1 MRDCY
6 SLTQGPL
13 FIRAECAGW
22 GLNAG
27 KEAVSSNNSKPRR
40 ILIVVE
46 NLDAFKEKAPFLA
59 ELPQEWAIH
68 YSGSERDALFFL
80 RQLQFDLVFVDLK
93 AGPLAGA
100 QLLHDIW
107 ERQPNVI
114 RFLLGDHLDPD
125 LLLTCAMGA
134 HQFLQKP
141 LHLETV
147 QNAVERADLMH
158 EMLRN
163 SRIQT
168 LVSRIRTF
176 PNRPTIYLE
185 LMKEIRSSNSSA
197 QTVGELVE
205 QDMAITAKLLQVTNS
220 AYFGFQQRISSPGDA
235 VFLLG
240 MQATA
245 SLVLAIEVFSHM
257 DHLNPS
263 YFVID
268 QIWRHS
274 QKVGHSARAIAQK
287 ATRNH
292 ALAHEAFTAGLL
304 HDVGKLALAINL
316 KEEYRAALRLARQ
329 NQAPVWKAEQEI
341 FGATHA
347 EAGAYLLGLW
357 GLSFPVI
364 QAVAGHHQE
373 PGTLGP
379 EFTALTAVHLANI
392 LEYSRPPLRTSF
404 PGYKPD
410 LNYPPELGVEAFLEA
425 FEETPTEEQPRR
437 LIGDL
442 YHSEA

>member
-1 MRDCY
+1 M
-6 SLTQGPL
+6 SPNK
-13 FIRAECAGW
+13 I
-22 GLNAG
+22 
-27 KEAVSSNNSKPRR
+27 KPRR
-40 ILIVVE
+40 ILVVVDNIAE
-46 NLDAFKEKAPFLA
+46 FKEAAPFLE
-59 ELPQEWAIH
+59 ELPPEWSIH
-68 YSGSERDALFFL
+68 YSGSESDTLFFL
-80 RQLQFDLVFVDLK
+80 RQMQFDLVFVDLK
-93 AGPLAGA
+93 PGPLAGA

-114 RFLLGDHLDPD
+114 RFLLGDRLDPD

-141 LHLETV
+141 LDIETV
-147 QNAVERADLMH
+147 RNAVERADLMH

-185 LMKEIRSSNSSA
+185 LMKEIRSPNGSA

-205 QDMAITAKLLQVTNS
+205 QDLAITAKLLQVINS
-220 AYFGFQQRISSPGDA
+220 AYFGFQQRIGSPGDA

-240 MQATA
+240 MQSTA

-257 DHLNPS
+257 DHMNPS

-274 QKVGHSARAIAQK
+274 QKVGQTARGIAQK
-287 ATRNH
+287 VTRDYTI
-292 ALAHEAFTAGLL
+292 AHDAFTAGLL

-329 NQAPVWKAEQEI
+329 NVMPVWKAEQEV

-364 QAVAGHHQE
+364 QAVAGHHQDAA
-373 PGTLGP
+373 TLGS
-379 EFTALTAVHLANI
+379 EFTALTAVHLANV
-392 LEYSRPPLRTSF
+392 LEYSKPPLRTSF
-404 PGYKPD
+404 PDYKPD
-410 LNYPPELGVEAFLEA
+410 LNYPPALGVEAFLEA
-425 FEETPTEEQPRR
+425 FDEESVDEEERPPR
-437 LIGDL
+437 LIGQL
-442 YHSEA
+442 AR

>member
-1 MRDCY
+1 MLSRHG
-6 SLTQGPL
+6 SELAGPE
-13 FIRAECAGW
+13 RPPEW
-22 GLNAG
+22 ENAD
-27 KEAVSSNNSKPRR
+27 EAVSLHSKTPKK
-40 ILIVVE
+40 ILVVVDQ
-46 NLDAFKEKAPFLA
+46 LDEFKAQAPFLD
-59 ELPQEWAIH
+59 ELPADWTIH
-68 YSGSERDALFFL
+68 YSTSENDALFFL

-93 AGPLAGA
+93 KGPLAGA
-100 QLLHDIW
+100 QFLHDVW

-114 RFLLGDHLDPD
+114 RFLLADQLEED

-141 LHLETV
+141 LTLETM
-147 QNAVERADLMH
+147 QNAVERADLVGQ
-158 EMLRN
+158 MLKN
-163 SRIQT
+163 TRIQT

-185 LMKEIRSSNSSA
+185 LMKEIRSANSSA

-205 QDMAITAKLLQVTNS
+205 QDLAITTKLLQVTNS
-220 AYFGFQQRISSPGDA
+220 AYFGFQQRILSPGDA

-274 QKVGHSARAIAQK
+274 QKVGHSARMIAQK
-287 ATRNH
+287 MTRDH
-292 ALAHEAFTAGLL
+292 TLAQDSFTAGLL

-329 NQAPVWKAEQEI
+329 NMVPVWKAEQEI

-364 QAVAGHHQE
+364 HAVAGHHLQ
-373 PGTLGP
+373 PANLGH
-379 EFTALTAVHLANI
+379 EFNAQAAVHLANT
-392 LEYSRPPLRTSF
+392 LEYSKPPLRTSF
-404 PGYKPD
+404 PGYKPETD
-410 LNYPPELGVEAFLEA
+410 YPLDLGVEPFLEA
-425 FEETPTEEQPRR
+425 FEEKPVDAVRPR
-437 LIGDL
+437 LIREL
-442 YHSEA
+442 AREEMI

>member
-1 MRDCY
+1 MPPQTR
-6 SLTQGPL
+6 Q
-13 FIRAECAGW
+13 
-22 GLNAG
+22 
-27 KEAVSSNNSKPRR
+27 PRR
-40 ILIVVE
+40 ILILVDDFE
-46 NLDAFKEKAPFLA
+46 GFRSRAPFLD
-59 ELPQEWAIH
+59 ELPAEWSIH
-68 YSGSERDALFFL
+68 YSPSPEDALFFL
-80 RQLQFDLVFVDLK
+80 RQLHFDLVFVDLK
-93 AGPLAGA
+93 EGPLKGA
-100 QLLHDIW
+100 QFLHDVW

-114 RFLLGDHLDPD
+114 RFLLGEQLDPD

-141 LHLETV
+141 LHLENV
-147 QNAVERADLMH
+147 ENAVERADLMH

-185 LMKEIRSSNSSA
+185 LMKEIRSAESSA

-274 QKVGHSARAIAQK
+274 QKVGHSARSLAQK
-287 ATRNH
+287 ITRDYTLSH
-292 ALAHEAFTAGLL
+292 DAFTAGLL

-316 KEEYRAALRLARQ
+316 REEYRAALRLARQ
-329 NQAPVWKAEQEI
+329 QQIPMWKAEQEI

-364 QAVAGHHQE
+364 QSVAGHHQD
-373 PGTLGP
+373 PATLGT
-379 EFTALTAVHLANI
+379 EFTALTAVHLANV

-404 PGYKPD
+404 PGYRPD
-410 LNYPPELGVEAFLEA
+410 LNYPPELGLAPFLEVFQNKPPEA
-425 FEETPTEEQPRR
+425 AVPRR
-437 LIGDL
+437 TIGEL
-442 YHSEA
+442 QRSLA